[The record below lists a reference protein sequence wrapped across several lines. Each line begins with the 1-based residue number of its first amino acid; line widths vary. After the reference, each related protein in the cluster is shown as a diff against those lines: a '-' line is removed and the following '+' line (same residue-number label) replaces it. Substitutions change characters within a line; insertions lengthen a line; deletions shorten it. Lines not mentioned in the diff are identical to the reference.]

1 MSTIEIL
8 VLILAVCLV
17 AAVAALILRGRGGDS
32 VVDALAESEYRQQ
45 QAAERLAAMQSEL
58 A

>member
-45 QAAERLAAMQSEL
+45 QAAERLAAMQ
-58 A
+58 